1 MDTRHTCMFN
11 LNYNFTAT
19 YLMTVAVYQDVQ
31 YMYIILSMH
40 VHNLQSHPELS
51 AAVSGS
57 SLEEQLS
64 SLFWT
69 LPKYSDS
76 QLRSCLLFSEWTTTI
91 IINFDI
97 FQFQIFK
104 SHSDPCP
111 SLYSTSLH
119 TTVSDFPHYK
129 PVLQTSKSQFGSFK
143 TELQIH
149 SGKQS

>member
-1 MDTRHTCMFN
+1 MYVQFELQFYCYLSNDCCSVSGCTIHVYYSFN
-11 LNYNFTAT
+11 
-19 YLMTVAVYQDVQ
+19 VC
-31 YMYIILSMH
+31 
-40 VHNLQSHPELS
+40 NLQSHPELS